1 MDAIIV
7 TFNSSVSLR
16 QQLGCPA
23 ITEAFRRIIVVD
35 NASDDAS
42 REVALEAG
50 AELVARKTNDGL
62 ATAINAG
69 IRKTTSEFFAVLNP
83 DVLLDDRSTV
93 NRLLAQFEEPDV
105 GLVAPALILPSGEY
119 QDSARTVPSPSQ
131 LVRRKLTGETYG
143 VVKPSGPADVPWVVA
158 AFIVVRRMASDAV
171 GGFDEGY
178 FLYFED
184 VDFCVRLWK
193 HGWRV
198 RLDTLSTA
206 QHFFHAESRNSF
218 AGVASRHHLR
228 SSIRFFRKH
237 PQMLRASGRN
247 RVGLPAPVASP
258 VVD

>member
-16 QQLGCPA
+16 QQLACPA
-23 ITEAFRRIIVVD
+23 IMEAFRRIIVVD
-35 NASDDAS
+35 NASSDAS
-42 REVALEAG
+42 RDVALEAG
-50 AELVARKTNDGL
+50 VELVARKTNDGL

-83 DVLLDDRSTV
+83 DVLFNDRLIVT
-93 NRLLAQFEEPDV
+93 RLLTQFNEPDV
-105 GLVAPALILPSGEY
+105 GLVAPALMLPSGAY

-131 LVRRKLTGETYG
+131 LVRRKLTGKTYG
-143 VVKPSGPADVPWVVA
+143 VVRPVDPANVPWVVA
-158 AFIVVRRMASDAV
+158 AFIVVRRQAADAV

-184 VDFCVRLWK
+184 VDFCVRLWQ

-206 QHFFHAESRNSF
+206 HHTFHAESRESL
-218 AGVASRHHLR
+218 AGFASRHHLR
-228 SSIRFFRKH
+228 SAIRFFRKH
-237 PQMLRASGRN
+237 PAMLRKSGRN
-247 RVGLPAPVASP
+247 QVGLTTNGASP
-258 VVD
+258 AID